1 MHAIVHAPGDTAACF
16 ATLHELAA
24 RGKSVFVG
32 VASRSDEPE
41 WARKCLRKFVVAP
54 GISMMDVI
62 TEPRCEI
69 YAGNKQTHFAALHQK
84 TGVPFH
90 NMCFFDDQ
98 QGNIRD
104 VASLGVH
111 CLYTPSGMTK
121 ATFDRGLQAATQS
134 GRGGWTA
141 FDATSPLRPEP

>member
-1 MHAIVHAPGDTAACF
+1 MIEPVHIHPFPPAHKA
-16 ATLHELAA
+16 
-24 RGKSVFVG
+24 SVSRMSGSSSSTVLNKGREWKLSVVG
-32 VASRSDEPE
+32 TP
-41 WARKCLRKFVVAP
+41 
-54 GISMMDVI
+54 
-62 TEPRCEI
+62 
-69 YAGNKQTHFAALHQK
+69 ALTYSADHSI
-84 TGVPFH
+84 
-90 NMCFFDDQ
+90 Q